1 MQENGQLL
9 LRAAAAVVAVVALAL
24 WDVDRYGVP
33 FWLWLAALIAIWI
46 SLPGATGTRMQRPAA
61 GVLGALG
68 GILALAWWLRF
79 PDIVDMPA
87 NVSIDEMMPALEAMS
102 IAAGERPNVFSSVGW
117 FTIPNLS
124 FAVPAIVM
132 AALPGDDFFAL
143 RFSSLLTG
151 LLGITGT
158 FFLARRLFGDGVA
171 LTAAFLMA
179 AGFWHIHNSRTGFPF
194 VQTSCAVPWVLY
206 LLVRARQEG
215 SRTGLFA
222 AGVGLGFALQ
232 LYFPVRALLMLVPL
246 FLGVGW
252 WMRGDGWR
260 RRLSDAA
267 LVALGAALALGPL
280 LLSVP
285 IDRLAGR
292 SQNVLIT
299 QPGPFAERA
308 RIYQTTDRIEV
319 VRRNIEESLGMF
331 TEWADVCVL
340 NRSSGGLF
348 DRWTLGAM
356 VLGTAIAIV
365 RLHPQALL
373 LVAWSAV
380 VFLLGVA
387 LTDAPRA
394 SYRLG
399 PAMPA
404 FYMLAAFG
412 LHAAMVSPSGRPG
425 VYRRFALAVLAL
437 LAGYQ
442 VVDANRR
449 HFTEYAQKGHGR
461 IMAPAAML
469 RFGRERC
476 DGRAIYLI
484 PYPEPFGTDQTG
496 RIFCKHYQTIRL
508 EEIPERPDKTRAATF
523 IVPSWQRD
531 ALSHIRECYPG
542 SHIEDRRA
550 PDGRFLFTIVD
561 VEQGVVS
568 RGPLRCE
575 APEPEVESDFDA
587 SVAEPAEAPAV
598 TQRSRAAP
606 APASRRPQGA
616 APATP

>member
-1 MQENGQLL
+1 MQGIGQLL
-9 LRAAAAVVAVVALAL
+9 LRAAAAVVAVAAFAL
-24 WDVDRYGVP
+24 WDIERYGVP
-33 FWLWLAALIAIWI
+33 FGLWIAAMLGLWL
-46 SLPGATGTRMQRPAA
+46 SLPGAIGPRPAA
-61 GVLGALG
+61 PSVGTLGALG
-68 GILALAWWLRF
+68 GILGLATWLRL
-79 PDIVDMPA
+79 PDIVEVPA

-102 IAAGERPNVFSSVGW
+102 IAAGESPNVFSSVGW

-124 FAVPAIVM
+124 FAIPAVVM

-143 RFSSLLTG
+143 RFSSFLTG

-194 VQTSCAVPWVLY
+194 VQTSGAVPWVLY

-215 SRTGLFA
+215 SQAGLYA

-252 WMRGDGWR
+252 WLRGDGWR
-260 RRLSDAA
+260 RRLHDAA
-267 LVALGAALALGPL
+267 LIALGVALALGPL

-292 SQNVLIT
+292 SQNILIT
-299 QPGPFAERA
+299 QPGPFLERA
-308 RIYQTTDRIEV
+308 RVYQTDDPVEV
-319 VRRNIEESLGMF
+319 IRRNIGESLGMF

-348 DRWTLGAM
+348 DRWTLSAI
-356 VLGTAIAIV
+356 VLGAAIAIV

-373 LVAWSAV
+373 LVAWSTL

-412 LHAAMVSPSGRPG
+412 LHAAVVSPSGQAG
-425 VYRRFALAVLAL
+425 MVRRIALAFLIL
-437 LAGYQ
+437 FAGYQ
-442 VVDANRR
+442 VVDANRH
-449 HFTEYAQKGHGR
+449 HFAEYAQKGHGR

-476 DGRAIYLI
+476 DGRAIYLM
-484 PYPEPFGTDQTG
+484 PYPEPFGTDRTG
-496 RIFCKHYQTIRL
+496 RIFCRDYQTIRL
-508 EEIPERPDKTRAATF
+508 EEIPERPDRTRAATF
-523 IVPSWQRD
+523 IVPGWQRG
-531 ALSHIRECYPG
+531 ALPHLRSCYPN
-542 SHIEDRRA
+542 SRIEERRA
-550 PDGRFLFTIVD
+550 PDGRFLFTSVD
-561 VEQGVVS
+561 VEQAAVA
-568 RGPLRCE
+568 RGPTRCE
-575 APEPEVESDFDA
+575 APVMEPDGDVDA
-587 SVAEPAEAPAV
+587 VGEPAAATTV
-598 TQRSRAAP
+598 RQRSRAAP
-606 APASRRPQGA
+606 APAKLRPQGEDRG
-616 APATP
+616 TP